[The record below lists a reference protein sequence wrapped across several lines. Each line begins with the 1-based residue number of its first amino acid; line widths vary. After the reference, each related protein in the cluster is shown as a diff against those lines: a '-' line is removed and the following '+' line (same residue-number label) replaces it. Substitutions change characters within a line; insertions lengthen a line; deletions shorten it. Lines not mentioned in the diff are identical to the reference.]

1 MSPIERSSVDLLVA
15 VGTAVVGLGVLAVF
29 GVIVGTEP
37 SEYTTPTTMFWYMT
51 AVVLVLQAATQL
63 LPRTYGQVLLVA
75 AALPVVVAVVAPG
88 ALFSVTALPI
98 LVCAFLTGL
107 HVPFRQLRW
116 VVPGAALLV
125 AAGHLINALSSDQ
138 VDVAGA
144 VFEAVLQAVLVI
156 GLPLLPATAIAA
168 QKTARRAQQ
177 QTLEA
182 LARERDAQIGKT
194 LALER
199 TAMARELHDIAAHHV
214 SGISLMAS
222 VVERQIRSD
231 PDAARTGVAAV
242 RQQSKA
248 VLDDLRRLVGLLR
261 DADGSD
267 DAIKTLATVPAL
279 VEAMSATG
287 ADIRLDIRR
296 TVPDSMGEGIGPLAQ
311 LAAYR
316 MVQESLTN
324 ASRYARSAACT
335 VVIDDTD
342 PSQLLVIVR
351 NTRPAPG
358 TTVAESGSGFGILG
372 MQERAALIG
381 GTFDAGPTGDD
392 GWETRMSIPRES
404 FPDEQEESL

>member
-1 MSPIERSSVDLLVA
+1 MRPIGRSSVDLLVA
-15 VGTAVVGLGVLAVF
+15 VGTAVVGVGVLAVF
-29 GVIVGTEP
+29 GMIVGAEP
-37 SEYTTPTTMFWYMT
+37 SEYTTPTTMSCCMT

-63 LPRTYGQVLLVA
+63 LPRTHGQVLLVA

-156 GLPLLPATAIAA
+156 SLPLLPATAIAA

-182 LARERDAQIGKT
+182 LARERDAQIGKA

-199 TAMARELHDIAAHHV
+199 TAMARELHDIAAHHL

-222 VVERQIRSD
+222 VVERQIQSD

-267 DAIKTLATVPAL
+267 DAVKTLATVPAL

-324 ASRYARSAACT
+324 ASQYARSAACI
-335 VVIDDTD
+335 VIIDDTD
-342 PSQLLVIVR
+342 PSQLLVTVR
-351 NTRPAPG
+351 NTRPASG
-358 TTVAESGSGFGILG
+358 ATVTESGSGFGILG

-404 FPDEQEESL
+404 LPAEQEESL